1 MDQINYSENDGYKVI
16 QMWECEWET
25 IKDKLSNKVILETQ
39 PRHQNINPRD
49 VFFGDKIESFK
60 KYHKCR
66 E

>member
-1 MDQINYSENDGYKVI
+1 MDQLNYSENDGYKI
-16 QMWECEWET
+16 IHMWECEWET
-25 IKDKLSNKVILETQ
+25 IKDKLSNKIILETE

-49 VFFGDKIESFK
+49 VFFGDKTEGFK